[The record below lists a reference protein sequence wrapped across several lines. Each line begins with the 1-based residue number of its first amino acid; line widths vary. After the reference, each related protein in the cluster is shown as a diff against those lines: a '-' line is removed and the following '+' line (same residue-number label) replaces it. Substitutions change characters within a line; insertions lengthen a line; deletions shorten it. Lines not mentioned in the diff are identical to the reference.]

1 MAKKTKTP
9 IFTRGYKD
17 VRKRTKKSSRY
28 TSSCDN
34 CTYFMWDEEEKE
46 EICHNGN
53 VLEYDI
59 CVDLENNRVYCN
71 YWQPESD

>member
-1 MAKKTKTP
+1 MAKKTKP
-9 IFTRGYKD
+9 IFTRGFKD
-17 VRKRTKKSSRY
+17 VRQRAKKSSRY

-34 CTYFMWDEEEKE
+34 CTYFKWDEESKE

-71 YWQPESD
+71 YWQPESDE